1 MKLLKPNFWSKGK
14 FNLYALALL
23 PLSFFLQLIIFV
35 KKKIVKP
42 IKFNIKIICVGNI
55 YIGGTGKTPLCIK
68 INEILTKKNKETAI
82 IKKFYKN
89 HYDEIDLL
97 KKNVKNLF
105 VNSSRKEAINV
116 AIKNKCDVAILDD
129 GLQDYSISKDL
140 KIVCFTSKQW
150 FGNRHTIPSGPLREP
165 LKSIEKF
172 NIVMVNINDEKHIQ
186 KINMDINKIKD
197 KIKIYHFKY
206 ELKPEIIDKFKN
218 KKLFAFAGIGNPN
231 NFFDLLDSSGLNL
244 EKKLSF
250 PDHYNYSENE
260 IKKLLKEA
268 NNNNLEL
275 ITTEKDYLR
284 LKEFNLKKINFMP
297 IDLKIFEEDKFIK
310 EIEKYI

>member
-1 MKLLKPNFWSKGK
+1 M
-14 FNLYALALL
+14 
-23 PLSFFLQLIIFV
+23 SFFLQLIIFV

-68 INEILTKKNKETAI
+68 INEILKKKNKETAI

-197 KIKIYHFKY
+197 KIKIFYFKY
-206 ELKPEIIDKFKN
+206 KLKPEIIDKFKN
-218 KKLFAFAGIGNPN
+218 KKLFAFAGIGNPTI
-231 NFFDLLDSSGLNL
+231 F
-244 EKKLSF
+244 
-250 PDHYNYSENE
+250 
-260 IKKLLKEA
+260 
-268 NNNNLEL
+268 L
-275 ITTEKDYLR
+275 I
-284 LKEFNLKKINFMP
+284 F
-297 IDLKIFEEDKFIK
+297 
-310 EIEKYI
+310 